1 MAQERYRTGRA
12 RTAPNQKPNPSAEQ
26 RKKASLRKKREAE
39 EKAERRRIAAR
50 RKRYKRGLFRISLAL
65 ALVFVMLYYAYVA
78 IAIITRSDGSSDAMD
93 TLVFQEGKRKEEK
106 NLSAEVTYRKGAYY
120 LPITEL
126 EKMITISQFGDHRTR
141 SFMLCESEE
150 YASFVLNSCDVIV
163 NGERVSTK
171 NPAFVENDILYLPMD
186 FITEKMNC
194 FTFSEAVPAYGANV
208 LTFLKTQD
216 AAFSFHAT
224 PPENAVSADSIPVL
238 TPTEPTAE

>member
-12 RTAPNQKPNPSAEQ
+12 RTAQKQKPNPSLEQ
-26 RKKASLRKKREAE
+26 RKKTSFRKKKEAE
-39 EKAERRRIAAR
+39 ERAERRRIAAR
-50 RKRYKRGLFRISLAL
+50 RRRYKRGLFRISLSL

-78 IAIITRSDGSSDAMD
+78 IAISTRSDGSADALD

-106 NLSAEVTYRKGAYY
+106 TISAEVTYRKGTYY

-126 EKMITISQFGDHRTR
+126 EEMMAISQFGDHRTR
-141 SFMLCESEE
+141 SFMLCDSEE

-171 NPAFVENDILYLPMD
+171 NPAFVENDVLYLPMD
-186 FITEKMNC
+186 FVTEKMNC

-208 LTFLKTQD
+208 LTFLKTED
-216 AAFSFHAT
+216 PAFRFRAT
-224 PPENAVSADSIPVL
+224 PTENAVSVDTIPVL
-238 TPTEPTAE
+238 TPTEPTEN